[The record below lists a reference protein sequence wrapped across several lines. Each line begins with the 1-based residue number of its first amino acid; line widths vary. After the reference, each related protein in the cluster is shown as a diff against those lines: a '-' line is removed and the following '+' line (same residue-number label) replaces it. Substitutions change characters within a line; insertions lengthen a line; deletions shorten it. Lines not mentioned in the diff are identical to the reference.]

1 MFQQIFK
8 CQLRLPMVH
17 NKNYTTCI
25 QPASETRM
33 TFKYIPNPKSN
44 NLQWMCAWVTLW
56 LIGVRTVGLFAEKM
70 QCLILSWAIWVSCDK
85 YNIDVDYCPVDSG
98 CKCALLCLSSSWQS
112 KIVSKRFIEQ
122 K

>member
-1 MFQQIFK
+1 M
-8 CQLRLPMVH
+8 
-17 NKNYTTCI
+17 
-25 QPASETRM
+25 RM
-33 TFKYIPNPKSN
+33 TFKYVPNPKSN

-98 CKCALLCLSSSWQS
+98 CKCALCVFVQFLAEQNSIEEFYRAKVRGRVKVRVSLLVLLSGS
-112 KIVSKRFIEQ
+112 
-122 K
+122 